1 MIFETIRMILCC
13 YFLAQSGATVY
24 RIAIWLILG
33 EPASAAYWLVSLV
46 FYAIILHAF
55 FREECREILN
65 ALKKTEMTS
74 CRSGGIWQ
82 TRRSQ
87 KPACAGSN
95 PAFGTMQV
103 WRNSARAMT
112 DRDIAKR

>member
-33 EPASAAYWLVSLV
+33 EPASAAYWLVSFV

-65 ALKKTEMTS
+65 ALKK
-74 CRSGGIWQ
+74 
-82 TRRSQ
+82 RR
-87 KPACAGSN
+87 
-95 PAFGTMQV
+95 
-103 WRNSARAMT
+103 
-112 DRDIAKR
+112 